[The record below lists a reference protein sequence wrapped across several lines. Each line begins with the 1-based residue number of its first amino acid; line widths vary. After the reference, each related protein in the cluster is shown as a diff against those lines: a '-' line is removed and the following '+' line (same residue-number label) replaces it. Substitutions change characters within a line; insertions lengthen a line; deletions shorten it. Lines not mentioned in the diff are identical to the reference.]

1 MPADSPLHRLS
12 STDRFFAE
20 NLLAMRQGA
29 ELSQEGLAEKMREQ
43 GFPKYS
49 QMTVSRIEK
58 GQRTVGLTEA
68 RALAAVL
75 QTSTEQMASPPESV
89 KAITEILEAHRY
101 LRNSISSITAGM
113 HDAIFALSVAEQSLS
128 ETEGVPLD
136 EHLPPDIRARVQHAQ
151 NYIRGL
157 KGGGLNIIMFEAQR
171 ELDWRYSQES
181 PDASSP

>member
-1 MPADSPLHRLS
+1 MPADNPLHRLS

-101 LRNSISSITAGM
+101 LRSSISEIASAMYNAG
-113 HDAIFALSVAEQSLS
+113 FALSLAEKALW
-128 ETEGVPLD
+128 ETEDVPLD
-136 EHLPPDIRARVQHAQ
+136 EHLPPDIRGRVEHAQ
-151 NYIRGL
+151 NYIRRL
-157 KGGGLNIIMFEAQR
+157 KGGGMNIIMFEAQR
-171 ELDWRYSQES
+171 QLDWIYASES